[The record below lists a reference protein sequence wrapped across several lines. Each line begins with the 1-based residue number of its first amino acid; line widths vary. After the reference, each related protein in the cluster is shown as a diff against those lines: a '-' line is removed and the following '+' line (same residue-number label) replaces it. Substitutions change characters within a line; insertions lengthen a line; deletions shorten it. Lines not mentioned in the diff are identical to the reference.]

1 MVRSMTRRGSVSLD
15 GATAAACGLG
25 IRYAELMAP
34 AVLGAVLLLA
44 GFPLFQRQFVQRV
57 ASTGIS

>member
-1 MVRSMTRRGSVSLD
+1 MVRSMTRRGLVSLA
-15 GATAAACGLG
+15 GGTAATGGFG

-44 GFPLFQRQFVQRV
+44 GFLLFQRQFVQRV
-57 ASTGIS
+57 ASTGIN